1 MGDGRARGRDGGRPA
16 AVRTM
21 YPYYELAGR
30 VQAEVV
36 AMGGSGDEG
45 ECMATL
51 ATVTTTMLAG
61 RSA

>member
-1 MGDGRARGRDGGRPA
+1 MGDGRAHGRGAYDS
-16 AVRTM
+16 
-21 YPYYELAGR
+21 YYELAGR

-61 RSA
+61 R

>member
-1 MGDGRARGRDGGRPA
+1 MMGDGRARGRDGGPPIA
-16 AVRTM
+16 
-21 YPYYELAGR
+21 YEYYYELAGR

-51 ATVTTTMLAG
+51 ATVTATMLAG
-61 RSA
+61 RLA